1 LLDDGHAFAKL
12 TTKADR
18 KVSTGEDMMRLVV
31 SMTLAAC
38 AVALVS
44 TATQAQTP
52 TPAPAPAAAAPAPPS
67 AGGTPEAVPFDIPY
81 GQSIGLERAKEV
93 MAAAEAEAKKRN
105 WKMNIAVVDT
115 NGELVQFERMEG
127 AQIGSGSISIG
138 KARTAARFRR
148 ESRAFYNAFETGH
161 GYVATLDPTL
171 VASPGGFP
179 LVEGGKLIGAVGCSG
194 GTGDQD
200 AAVCKMGAEVVK

>member
-1 LLDDGHAFAKL
+1 
-12 TTKADR
+12 
-18 KVSTGEDMMRLVV
+18 MRSIV

-38 AVALVS
+38 AVAAIS
-44 TATQAQTP
+44 SSAFAQ
-52 TPAPAPAAAAPAPPS
+52 APAAAPATPPAPPA
-67 AGGTPEAVPFDIPY
+67 AGGTPDAMPFDIPY
-81 GQSIGLERAKEV
+81 WQSIGLEKAKLV

-115 NGELVQFERMEG
+115 NGELVQFARMEG
-127 AQIGSGSISIG
+127 AQIASGSISIG

-161 GYVATLDPTL
+161 GYVSTLDPTL

-200 AAVCKMGAEVVK
+200 AAICKVGAEVVK

>member
-1 LLDDGHAFAKL
+1 
-12 TTKADR
+12 
-18 KVSTGEDMMRLVV
+18 MRSVI

-38 AVALVS
+38 AVAAIGS
-44 TATQAQTP
+44 QALAQ
-52 TPAPAPAAAAPAPPS
+52 APAPATPPAPPS
-67 AGGTPEAVPFDIPY
+67 AGGTPDKMPFDIPY
-81 GQSIGLERAKEV
+81 GQSIGLEQAKQV

-127 AQIGSGSISIG
+127 AQIASGSISIG

-148 ESRAFYNAFETGH
+148 ESRLFYNAYETGH
-161 GYVATLDPTL
+161 SYVATLDPTL

-179 LVEGGKLIGAVGCSG
+179 LVENGKLIGAVGCSG

-200 AAVCKMGAEVVK
+200 AATC

>member
-1 LLDDGHAFAKL
+1 
-12 TTKADR
+12 
-18 KVSTGEDMMRLVV
+18 MRLVV
-31 SMTLAAC
+31 SMILAAC

-44 TATQAQTP
+44 TTTQAQTP
-52 TPAPAPAAAAPAPPS
+52 TPVPAAAPAPPS
-67 AGGTPEAVPFDIPY
+67 AGGTPDAVPFDIPY
-81 GQSIGLERAKEV
+81 GQSIGLERAKQV

-161 GYVATLDPTL
+161 GYVSTLDPTL

-179 LVEGGKLIGAVGCSG
+179 LVEDGKLIGAVGCSG

>member
-1 LLDDGHAFAKL
+1 
-12 TTKADR
+12 
-18 KVSTGEDMMRLVV
+18 VPSTIFTRQTDFNREETMRSIV

-38 AVALVS
+38 TIAVLSS
-44 TATQAQTP
+44 TAFAQTA
-52 TPAPAPAAAAPAPPS
+52 APAPATPPAPPS
-67 AGGTPEAVPFDIPY
+67 AGGTPDAMPFDIPY
-81 GQSIGLERAKEV
+81 GVSIGLERAKQV

-115 NGELVQFERMEG
+115 NGEVVHFSRMEG
-127 AQIGSGSISIG
+127 AQIASGSISIG
-138 KARTAARFRR
+138 KARTSARFRR
-148 ESRAFYNAFETGH
+148 ESRLFYNAFETGH

-200 AAVCKMGAEVVK
+200 AAVCKVGAEVVK

>member
-1 LLDDGHAFAKL
+1 
-12 TTKADR
+12 
-18 KVSTGEDMMRLVV
+18 MRSIV
-31 SMTLAAC
+31 SMALAAC
-38 AVALVS
+38 ALAAVSSSAL
-44 TATQAQTP
+44 AQ
-52 TPAPAPAAAAPAPPS
+52 APAPATPPAQPPS
-67 AGGTPEAVPFDIPY
+67 GGTPDAMPFDIPY
-81 GQSIGLERAKEV
+81 GVSIGLDRAKQV

-115 NGELVQFERMEG
+115 NGELVHFSRMEG
-127 AQIGSGSISIG
+127 AQIASVPISIG

-148 ESRAFYNAFETGH
+148 ESRLFYNAYETGH
-161 GYVATLDPTL
+161 PYVATLDPGL

-200 AAVCKMGAEVVK
+200 AAICKVGAEVVK

>member
-1 LLDDGHAFAKL
+1 
-12 TTKADR
+12 
-18 KVSTGEDMMRLVV
+18 MRSIVTL
-31 SMTLAAC
+31 TLAAC
-38 AVALVS
+38 AVAALGS
-44 TATQAQTP
+44 SALAQA
-52 TPAPAPAAAAPAPPS
+52 PAPAPAAPPAQPS
-67 AGGTPEAVPFDIPY
+67 AGGTPDAMPFDIPY
-81 GQSIGLERAKEV
+81 GVSIGLERAKQV

-127 AQIGSGSISIG
+127 AQIASGSVSIG

-148 ESRAFYNAFETGH
+148 ESRVFYNAFETGH
-161 GYVATLDPTL
+161 GYIATLDPTL

-200 AAVCKMGAEVVK
+200 AATCKAGADLMK

>member
-1 LLDDGHAFAKL
+1 M
-12 TTKADR
+12 R
-18 KVSTGEDMMRLVV
+18 SIVST
-31 SMTLAAC
+31 TLAAC
-38 AVALVS
+38 AIAAIS
-44 TATQAQTP
+44 SSAFAQ
-52 TPAPAPAAAAPAPPS
+52 APAPVTPPAQPA
-67 AGGTPEAVPFDIPY
+67 AGGTPDAMPFDIPY
-81 GQSIGLERAKEV
+81 GVSIGLERAKQV

-127 AQIGSGSISIG
+127 AQIASGPISVG

-148 ESRAFYNAFETGH
+148 ESRVFYNAFETGH

-171 VASPGGFP
+171 IASPGGFP
-179 LVEGGKLIGAVGCSG
+179 LVESGKLIGAVGCSG

-200 AAVCKMGAEVVK
+200 AATCKAGADLMK

>member
-1 LLDDGHAFAKL
+1 
-12 TTKADR
+12 
-18 KVSTGEDMMRLVV
+18 MR
-31 SMTLAAC
+31 SIISFGLAAC
-38 AVALVS
+38 AVVWMTSSAL
-44 TATQAQTP
+44 AQAQTP
-52 TPAPAPAAAAPAPPS
+52 APTAAPAQPPS
-67 AGGTPEAVPFDIPY
+67 GGTPDAMPFDIPY
-81 GQSIGLERAKEV
+81 GQSIGLEKAKQV

-115 NGELVQFERMEG
+115 NGEAVMFERMEG
-127 AQIGSGSISIG
+127 AQIASGSISIG

-161 GYVATLDPTL
+161 GYVETLDPTL

-200 AAVCKMGAEVVK
+200 AAICKVGADLVK

>member
-1 LLDDGHAFAKL
+1 MKTNFNWE
-12 TTKADR
+12 TT
-18 KVSTGEDMMRLVV
+18 MRSVI

-38 AVALVS
+38 AVAAMGSL
-44 TATQAQTP
+44 ALAQ
-52 TPAPAPAAAAPAPPS
+52 TPAPAPATPPAPPA
-67 AGGTPEAVPFDIPY
+67 AGGTPDKMPFDIPY
-81 GQSIGLERAKEV
+81 GMSIGLEQAKQV

-127 AQIGSGSISIG
+127 AQIASGSISIG

-148 ESRAFYNAFETGH
+148 ETRLFYNAYETGH
-161 GYVATLDPTL
+161 SYPGTLDPTL
-171 VASPGGFP
+171 TASPGGFP
-179 LVEGGKLIGAVGCSG
+179 LVENGKLIGAVGCSG

-200 AAVCKMGAEVVK
+200 AAICKVGADFVK

>member
-1 LLDDGHAFAKL
+1 MK
-12 TTKADR
+12 TN
-18 KVSTGEDMMRLVV
+18 VNWEDIMRSIVAM
-31 SMTLAAC
+31 SLAAC
-38 AVALVS
+38 AVAVLS
-44 TATQAQTP
+44 SPTFAQTP
-52 TPAPAPAAAAPAPPS
+52 TPAAPPAQPS
-67 AGGTPEAVPFDIPY
+67 AGGTPDAIPFDIPY
-81 GQSIGLERAKEV
+81 GQSIGLERAKQV

-115 NGELVQFERMEG
+115 NGELVHFSRMEG
-127 AQIGSGSISIG
+127 AQIASGTISIG

-161 GYVATLDPTL
+161 GYVSTLDPTL

-200 AAVCKMGAEVVK
+200 AVVCKAGAEVVK

>member
-1 LLDDGHAFAKL
+1 
-12 TTKADR
+12 
-18 KVSTGEDMMRLVV
+18 MRSIV

-38 AVALVS
+38 AIAALS
-44 TATQAQTP
+44 SPTFAQ
-52 TPAPAPAAAAPAPPS
+52 APARPPAPPS
-67 AGGTPEAVPFDIPY
+67 AGGTPDAMPFDIPY
-81 GQSIGLERAKEV
+81 GVSIGLERAKLV

-115 NGELVQFERMEG
+115 NGELVHFSRMEG
-127 AQIGSGSISIG
+127 AQIASVTISQG

-148 ESRAFYNAFETGH
+148 ESRAFYNVYETGH
-161 GYVATLDPTL
+161 AYVGTLDPTL

-200 AAVCKMGAEVVK
+200 AAVCKVGADVVNSASH